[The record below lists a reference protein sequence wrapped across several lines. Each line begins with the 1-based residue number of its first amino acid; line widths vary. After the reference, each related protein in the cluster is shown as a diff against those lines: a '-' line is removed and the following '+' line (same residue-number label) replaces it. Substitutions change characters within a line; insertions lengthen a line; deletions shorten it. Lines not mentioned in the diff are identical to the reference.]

1 MASVISEF
9 FTINGVDFV
18 PPATLGE
25 LIPYLLT
32 VLVAVALV
40 SGVFAIIGKLLNLIL
55 DFTRW
60 K

>member
-9 FTINGVDFV
+9 FIINGVDFV

>member
-1 MASVISEF
+1 MATVISDF
-9 FTINGVDFV
+9 FQINGVDFV